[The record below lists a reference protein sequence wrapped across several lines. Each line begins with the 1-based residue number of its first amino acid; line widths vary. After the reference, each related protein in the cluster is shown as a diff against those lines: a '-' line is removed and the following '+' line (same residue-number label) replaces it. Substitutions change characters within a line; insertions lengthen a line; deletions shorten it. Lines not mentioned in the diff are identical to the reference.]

1 MTTIAILGL
10 GEAGRLYATGLR
22 DAGAVIRGYDPS
34 LDLTGAGVAQV
45 ASVAEAVDGADVVLS
60 LVGAPAAEDAARAA
74 LDALAAARAETVFAD
89 LNTAAPDV
97 KRRIAAIARER
108 RVPMADVAVLAPVP
122 RAGHRT
128 RLVASGDGAQRFADR
143 VTPLGVPVE
152 VVSGDAGDAA
162 RLKLLRTVFMKG
174 LATLILESVAA
185 AREAGAEDWMR
196 EQLAHE
202 LGPGGRDLVDRLI
215 QGTHRHAV
223 RREIEVRDALVEL
236 EGLRVPTDMTRATLA
251 WFERIVAERGGP
263 DKG

>member
-22 DAGAVIRGYDPS
+22 DAGAVVRGYDPS
-34 LDLTGAGVAQV
+34 IDISGAGVPQA

-60 LVGAPAAEDAARAA
+60 LVGAPAAEEAAR
-74 LDALAAARAETVFAD
+74 DALAAARGETVFAD
-89 LNTAAPDV
+89 LNTAAPEV
-97 KRRIAAIARER
+97 KRRIAAEARER

-128 RLVASGDGAQRFADR
+128 RLVASGDGAQRFAEH

-152 VVSGDAGDAA
+152 VVAGEAGEAA

-174 LATLILESVAA
+174 LATLILESVGA
-185 AREAGAEDWMR
+185 ARAAGAEEWMR

-202 LGPGGRDLVDRLI
+202 LGPGGRDLVERLI
-215 QGTHRHAV
+215 DGTYRHAV
-223 RREIEVRDALVEL
+223 RREIEVRDALEEL
-236 EGLRVPTDMTRATLA
+236 ERLGAADDMTRATLA
-251 WFERIVAERGGP
+251 WFERIVAERDADSADG
-263 DKG
+263 